1 MPLTNVPR
9 YGATCLFAIAL
20 LCLAQALPA
29 AENSIPGPAEYR
41 IWIEAMKTAPRG
53 PFKQIRWFC
62 NDGEILLPGP
72 NVCDDRGGGT
82 QHGEYT
88 NQVKWL
94 RADGYYIANILADIK
109 ADAFLAD
116 PAHLDR
122 LAQTLIEQFLIAIDD
137 GWILRRARFY
147 RGALQ
152 EEGERRAARRLLYKM
167 AERREW
173 LEQRYLLLRTAAR
186 MLPHGAETD
195 QVGMIRQKSTE
206 LAILDPHFQNL
217 RNRIHI
223 RPEAADAERVRE
235 YAGRLETP
243 ERANDYLVL
252 ADLIREVHRP
262 TAMVEHL
269 DRAAQRLANTGDL
282 GDMLAAARDHFNAT
296 ADPRE
301 RFLRSAMLLRQL
313 RERLLLPNGPE
324 GRILLLDTSLRLEN
338 EFYAAGAQLREAL
351 PAATRGEIL
360 SWLEA
365 GVSAAF
371 GAGLISPRQLE
382 AMLESLSVIVGETEL
397 DLARYRDLLRYLGLL
412 NDWGNA
418 SFNLYFG
425 EAMQRYAAIE
435 PLSNLFIQD
444 QLRGSVLFFYAEA
457 LALLQNDANRQTG
470 VRQEVFGE
478 AISGLHAL
486 NPGLASG
493 VLRFALEPG
502 KMGKFDAGGI
512 YVLSETTADLPPV
525 AGIITAGA
533 GNPLSHVQLLARNL
547 GIPNVS
553 VDQALLSRL
562 APHEGK
568 TITLA
573 VTGKGSV
580 LIAATAE
587 ASDLTAKDQEATPAL
602 TIEPEL
608 DKLDIATRR
617 LIPLA
622 ELRAADSGR
631 IVGPKA
637 AKLAE
642 LKHHYPEAVADGLVI
657 PFGVFRNL
665 LDQPY
670 VETGSSVFD
679 WMVREYRRLETLPA
693 DTEERRAETERFR
706 AELEAW
712 ILNVDPGDKFRHD
725 LEVACEEEFGAGDD
739 IGVFVRSDTNIEDL
753 PNFTGAGLNLT
764 VPNVVGFDALLTA
777 IQRVWASP
785 FSARAF
791 AWRQALMRTPEHVYP
806 AILLLRTV
814 PSEKSG
820 VLVTQDVDTGDP
832 AWITVAINEGVGGA
846 VDGQP
851 AESLRINK
859 ETGRIRLLAEA
870 ATPWRRAAN
879 PEGGITR
886 ERVSGAHAILQ
897 PAEAALLVD
906 LVRSLPER
914 FPPITDDLGRPA
926 PADVEFGFVAG
937 DLHLFQLRP
946 YLESRRARN
955 SAYLSAIDSGLE
967 DAAAIRVDL
976 GQAPQP

>member
-1 MPLTNVPR
+1 
-9 YGATCLFAIAL
+9 A
-20 LCLAQALPA
+20 
-29 AENSIPGPAEYR
+29 R
-41 IWIEAMKTAPRG
+41 I
-53 PFKQIRWFC
+53 
-62 NDGEILLPGP
+62 
-72 NVCDDRGGGT
+72 
-82 QHGEYT
+82 
-88 NQVKWL
+88 
-94 RADGYYIANILADIK
+94 
-109 ADAFLAD
+109 
-116 PAHLDR
+116 
-122 LAQTLIEQFLIAIDD
+122 
-137 GWILRRARFY
+137 
-147 RGALQ
+147 
-152 EEGERRAARRLLYKM
+152 
-167 AERREW
+167 
-173 LEQRYLLLRTAAR
+173 
-186 MLPHGAETD
+186 LPHGAETD
-195 QVGMIRQKSTE
+195 QVSMIRQKSTE
-206 LAILDPHFQNL
+206 LAILEPRFQNL

-223 RPEAADAERVRE
+223 RPEAADADRVRE
-235 YAGRLETP
+235 FAGKLETP

-252 ADLIREVHRP
+252 ADIIQEVHRP
-262 TAMVEHL
+262 TAMAEHL
-269 DRAAQRLANTGDL
+269 DRAAQRLAKTGDL
-282 GDMLAAARDHFNAT
+282 GDLLAAARDYFNAA

-324 GRILLLDTSLRLEN
+324 GRMLLIDTSLRLEN
-338 EFYAAGAQLREAL
+338 EFYVAGAQLREAL

-371 GAGLISPRQLE
+371 GAGLISPRQLD
-382 AMLESLSVIVGETEL
+382 AMLESLSAIAGETEL
-397 DLARYRDLLRYLGLL
+397 DLARYRDLLGYMGLP

-418 SFNLYFG
+418 SFNFYFG

-457 LALLQNDANRQTG
+457 LALLQKDANRQSG
-470 VRQEVFGE
+470 VRQEAFGE
-478 AISGLHAL
+478 PISGLHAL
-486 NPGLASG
+486 NPGLSSG

-502 KMGKFDAGGI
+502 KTTGFDSGGI

-573 VTGKGSV
+573 VTPQGSV
-580 LIAATAE
+580 VIAPAEATADTDDG
-587 ASDLTAKDQEATPAL
+587 AAAAPSII
-602 TIEPEL
+602 IEPDL
-608 DKLDIATRR
+608 GKLDLATRG

-622 ELRAADSGR
+622 ELGADDSGR
-631 IVGPKA
+631 TVGPKA

-642 LKHHYPEAVADGLVI
+642 LKRHYPESVAEGLAI
-657 PFGVFRNL
+657 PFGVFRGL

-670 VETGSSVFD
+670 GETGLSAFD
-679 WMVREYRRLETLPA
+679 WMVREYRLLETLPTHA
-693 DTEERRAETERFR
+693 EERRTKTERFR

-712 ILNVDPGDKFRHD
+712 ILNADPGDKFRHD
-725 LEVACEEEFGAGDD
+725 LEVAYENEFGVGGN

-764 VPNVVGFDALLTA
+764 APNVVGFDALLTA
-777 IQRVWASP
+777 ISRVWASP

-791 AWRQALMRTPEHVYP
+791 AWRQSLMRMPEHVYP

-832 AWITVAINEGVGGA
+832 AWMTVAINEGIGGA
-846 VDGQP
+846 VDGQA

-870 ATPWRRAAN
+870 VSPWRRAAN
-879 PEGGITR
+879 PAGGITR
-886 ERVSGAHAILQ
+886 ERVSGMHTVLQ

-906 LVRSLPER
+906 FVRSLPDR
-914 FPPITDDLGRPA
+914 FPPMEDELGQPA

-937 DLHLFQLRP
+937 ELR
-946 YLESRRARN
+946 
-955 SAYLSAIDSGLE
+955 
-967 DAAAIRVDL
+967 
-976 GQAPQP
+976 